1 MSTPDRAV
9 TRPRLVQVASLLV
22 VAIVLAACASAG
34 VSPSPTPGGSVPP
47 QPSATAAGA
56 VTLEGVPTA
65 CIGLGEGDCRRV
77 AAHVASLLTADDPRI
92 GYVQVGPFGCAAVAG
107 CPTTLV
113 ARSEGDITLEFAG
126 GAKSFHIK
134 VTDGNLDAQ
143 PQEAFGIELP
153 PTSRPPIPGG
163 PQPFS
168 LGHCGIWSGIDHGGS
183 WWDPV
188 GLVDY
193 DHSDAIN
200 AAEGTISPVGGGSGD
215 LHLEGRLHRPA
226 RASQRLQVPALLRL
240 TRRGAGRAKAEFHPV
255 VTCVRLV
262 EISSPVV
269 EAIRGA
275 RRALCNR
282 VVVRP
287 SVVYLVRRTS
297 DRTAADRLWLAH
309 RNGDP
314 TLSYAVTNPATGETV
329 KTYDTITDAELEAA
343 VAAADEAHRTWSK
356 STTVDERAALIRRVS
371 ELHRERSQ
379 ELAELIVREMGK
391 PIGQALSEVD
401 FAADIYEYYA
411 DHSPDFLKDEPIQ
424 LLAGDGSAV
433 IRRSSLGVLL
443 GVMPWN
449 FPYYQVARFAG
460 PNLIIGNTI
469 LLKHAAQCPESAAA
483 IQQIFLDAGFPTG
496 AYVNVYATHD
506 QLERVIA
513 DPRVQGVS
521 LTGSERAG
529 AAVAEIAGRHLK
541 KVVLE
546 LGGSD
551 PFVLLSTDDL
561 DATVQNAVDA
571 RLDNSGQSCNAA
583 KRFIVA
589 DELYEPFLEKFTA
602 KIAEIEATD
611 PTSADSALG
620 PLSSLKAAENIDEQ
634 VKRAIEHGAKLAHG
648 GSRNGAFFQTTVL
661 TDVTP
666 ENPASK
672 EEFFGPVAQVYRAKD
687 EADAVR
693 IANDTPFGLGSYVYT
708 TDQEQALRVADGIEA
723 GMVFVNVVL
732 ADGVELPFGGIKRS
746 GSGRELGRFGADEF
760 VNKKMI
766 RIG

>member
-1 MSTPDRAV
+1 M
-9 TRPRLVQVASLLV
+9 
-22 VAIVLAACASAG
+22 
-34 VSPSPTPGGSVPP
+34 
-47 QPSATAAGA
+47 
-56 VTLEGVPTA
+56 
-65 CIGLGEGDCRRV
+65 
-77 AAHVASLLTADDPRI
+77 
-92 GYVQVGPFGCAAVAG
+92 
-107 CPTTLV
+107 
-113 ARSEGDITLEFAG
+113 
-126 GAKSFHIK
+126 
-134 VTDGNLDAQ
+134 
-143 PQEAFGIELP
+143 
-153 PTSRPPIPGG
+153 
-163 PQPFS
+163 
-168 LGHCGIWSGIDHGGS
+168 
-183 WWDPV
+183 
-188 GLVDY
+188 
-193 DHSDAIN
+193 
-200 AAEGTISPVGGGSGD
+200 
-215 LHLEGRLHRPA
+215 
-226 RASQRLQVPALLRL
+226 
-240 TRRGAGRAKAEFHPV
+240 
-255 VTCVRLV
+255 
-262 EISSPVV
+262 
-269 EAIRGA
+269 
-275 RRALCNR
+275 
-282 VVVRP
+282 
-287 SVVYLVRRTS
+287 
-297 DRTAADRLWLAH
+297 
-309 RNGDP
+309 
-314 TLSYAVTNPATGETV
+314 SYAVTNPATGETV

-343 VAAADEAHRTWSK
+343 IAAADEAHRTWSK
-356 STTVDERAALIRRVS
+356 STTVEERAALIRRVS
-371 ELHRERSQ
+371 ELHTRAPPGAGGAHR
-379 ELAELIVREMGK
+379 ARD
-391 PIGQALSEVD
+391 GQADRAGARRGRLRRGDLRVLRRPL
-401 FAADIYEYYA
+401 
-411 DHSPDFLKDEPIQ
+411 SPDFLKDEPIQ

-469 LLKHAAQCPESAAA
+469 LLKHAEQCPESAAA
-483 IQQIFLDAGFPTG
+483 MQQIFLDAGFPAG
-496 AYVNVYATHD
+496 AYVNIYASHD

-551 PFVLLSTDDL
+551 PFILLSTDDL

-620 PLSSLKAAENIDEQ
+620 PLSSLKAAEGLDEQ
-634 VKRAIEHGAKLAHG
+634 VKRAIEHGATLVHG
-648 GSRNGAFFQTTVL
+648 GTRDGAFFQTTVL

-732 ADGVELPFGGIKRS
+732 ADGAELPFGGIKRS